1 MMMMVMIIM
10 MSVGISRNSMPRD
23 PELWRNLVRGRNYKL
38 SSVME
43 A

>member
-10 MSVGISRNSMPRD
+10 MSVDISRNSMPRD
-23 PELWRNLVRGRNYKL
+23 PELWRNLVRGRNYEL